1 MNPSLPGAPSAQKS
15 RLRRT
20 VISVL
25 LVSLAIH
32 AVLGVGAGVWV
43 IARYFTPPPAVFESR
58 KVTALPPQIIDPR
71 MASAELEGAAP
82 KPALD
87 EKIASLRETDFAL
100 PDLPRVPVDQ
110 VVDFDPSAVI
120 TDTASGFGFGQGGAG
135 SGSGAAGG
143 GGGGESFS
151 FQFFGIESQAKS
163 VVVMFDISKS
173 VLTKAEKSGVP
184 ITRIRD
190 ETMKLI
196 DGFSIN
202 TKFNLVQFSRI
213 YQPMAPG
220 MQPPSDAGKAMAKNW
235 LEKEFRTDGM
245 LPRYVR
251 GARTPPPGTDSGIAF
266 ILDGVLAMGPDVVFL
281 ISDGSFQSEQNPDQV
296 PWKNIE
302 DVIDRHRSAGVATVI
317 HFIGFEMKPGDKK
330 ELKKLVRMADGHLRE
345 VGMD

>member
-1 MNPSLPGAPSAQKS
+1 MPVTTPVKKS

-100 PDLPRVPVDQ
+100 PDLPRVPADQ
-110 VVDFDPSAVI
+110 VVDFDPSAAI
-120 TDTASGFGFGQGGAG
+120 TDTAAGFGSGEGGAG
-135 SGSGAAGG
+135 SGTGTAGG
-143 GGGGESFS
+143 GGGEAVSFN
-151 FQFFGIESQAKS
+151 FFGIESQAKS

-190 ETMKLI
+190 ETLKLI

-213 YQPMAPG
+213 YQPMSAA

-245 LPRYVR
+245 LPRTVR
-251 GARTPPPGTDSGIAF
+251 GARIPQPGADNGIAF
-266 ILDGVLAMGPDVVFL
+266 ILDGVLALKPDVVFL
-281 ISDGSFQSEQNPDQV
+281 ISDGSFQSEQNAIQV
-296 PWKNIE
+296 PWKDIG
-302 DVIDRHRSAGVATVI
+302 DVIDRHRKEGSSTVV
-317 HFIGFEMKPGDKK
+317 HFIGFEMKPGDKT
-330 ELKKLVRMADGHLRE
+330 ELKKLVRKTEGHLRE
-345 VGMD
+345 VGQD